1 MVLDVVLPSAPD
13 FSWDHATTGELDADG
28 YVLVIVTVRA
38 CCSIGCSEPSMLQA
52 SRSRRCAVHYENGPV
67 LCLS

>member
-13 FSWDHATTGELDADG
+13 FSWDHATTGELDSDG

-38 CCSIGCSEPSMLQA
+38 
-52 SRSRRCAVHYENGPV
+52 RCFDSTSLNV
-67 LCLS
+67 SS